1 MTSSLR
7 LPAPGPHEQQIYYNT
22 YTPVPSVFSWPRV
35 GDAPVSGERKRPIAA
50 RTRRAAAALSTV
62 QPVASEAT
70 PALSLRFTRERR
82 PEPVPMCVSCGG
94 GREGPPRSALRRSPE
109 LHHPCEL
116 KLAAHFCKK
125 IDNFRPG
132 PPRRPLMKSTPNS
145 VGTESQERKATLDGA
160 SSAIRRPPR
169 SLSARRRRRNF
180 RSGSAVCTARRPSAG
195 ICSRTPASTA
205 RRPPRWRAAPG
216 ERGER
221 TGRPV
226 AG

>member
-50 RTRRAAAALSTV
+50 RTRRATAALSTV

-82 PEPVPMCVSCGG
+82 PKPVPMCVSCGG

-109 LHHPCEL
+109 LASPL
-116 KLAAHFCKK
+116 RAKARSPAARK
-125 IDNFRPG
+125 IVQHAHACTWCTCTCCCHVMCR
-132 PPRRPLMKSTPNS
+132 
-145 VGTESQERKATLDGA
+145 TE
-160 SSAIRRPPR
+160 
-169 SLSARRRRRNF
+169 F
-180 RSGSAVCTARRPSAG
+180 AVHAG
-195 ICSRTPASTA
+195 H
-205 RRPPRWRAAPG
+205 
-216 ERGER
+216 
-221 TGRPV
+221 
-226 AG
+226 

>member
-7 LPAPGPHEQQIYYNT
+7 LPALGPHEQQIYYNT

-50 RTRRAAAALSTV
+50 RTLRAAAALSTV

-109 LHHPCEL
+109 LASPLRAKARSPCAVGVSCVVRHSGPFASQDYL
-116 KLAAHFCKK
+116 SSKK
-125 IDNFRPG
+125 KH
-132 PPRRPLMKSTPNS
+132 LT
-145 VGTESQERKATLDGA
+145 VTATNMF
-160 SSAIRRPPR
+160 S
-169 SLSARRRRRNF
+169 SLSSE
-180 RSGSAVCTARRPSAG
+180 SGA
-195 ICSRTPASTA
+195 
-205 RRPPRWRAAPG
+205 
-216 ERGER
+216 
-221 TGRPV
+221 
-226 AG
+226 